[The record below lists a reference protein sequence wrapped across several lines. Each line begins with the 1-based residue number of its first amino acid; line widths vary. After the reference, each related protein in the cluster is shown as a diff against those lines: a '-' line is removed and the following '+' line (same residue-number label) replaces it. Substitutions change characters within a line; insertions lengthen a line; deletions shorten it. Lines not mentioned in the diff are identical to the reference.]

1 MAPFTLS
8 NPRPPQDGATPP
20 LALRWPAEV
29 ALPGARAQRGLTV
42 TKMEVGAASA
52 PPPFW
57 AGGPAPGAAYS
68 PGGVGIGSGLRPYS
82 ATLSPMVT
90 GTSVL
95 GVKFEGGV
103 VIAADMMGSY
113 GSLARF
119 RSISRLLKVND
130 STVLGASGDYADFQ
144 YLTQI
149 INQMV
154 IDEELLGDG
163 HSYSPKAIHSWLT
176 RVMYNRRSKINPLW
190 NTVVIGGFYNG
201 ESFLGYVD
209 MLGVAY
215 EAPTLATGYGAYLAQ
230 PLMREVLE
238 KKPSLTKEEAR
249 DLIERCMKI
258 LYYRDARSFNRY
270 EVAVVTEKGVE
281 VEGPLTLEANW
292 DIAHLVSG
300 FE

>member
-1 MAPFTLS
+1 
-8 NPRPPQDGATPP
+8 
-20 LALRWPAEV
+20 
-29 ALPGARAQRGLTV
+29 
-42 TKMEVGAASA
+42 MEVGGARA

-57 AGGPAPGAAYS
+57 AGGPAPGQTYI
-68 PGGVGIGSGLRPYS
+68 PGVPGPATGLLPFTR
-82 ATLSPMVT
+82 TLTPMVT
-90 GTSVL
+90 VTSVL
-95 GVKFEGGV
+95 GVKFDGGV
-103 VIAADMMGSY
+103 IIAADMMGSY

-130 STVLGASGDYADFQ
+130 TTMLGASGDYADFQ
-144 YLTQI
+144 YLKQI
-149 INQMV
+149 IDQMV

-190 NTVVIGGFYNG
+190 NTVVIGGYYNG

-270 EVAVVTEKGVE
+270 EVAIATEKGVE

>member
-1 MAPFTLS
+1 
-8 NPRPPQDGATPP
+8 
-20 LALRWPAEV
+20 
-29 ALPGARAQRGLTV
+29 
-42 TKMEVGAASA
+42 MEAGGTRA

-57 AGGPAPGAAYS
+57 AGGPAPGQAYS
-68 PGGVGIGSGLRPYS
+68 PGGPGPIAGLQPL
-82 ATLSPMVT
+82 TQTTTPMVT

-95 GVKFEGGV
+95 GVKFDGGV
-103 VIAADMMGSY
+103 MLAADMMGSY

-119 RSISRLLKVND
+119 RNISRLLKVND

-144 YLTQI
+144 YLAQI
-149 INQMV
+149 IDQMV

-190 NTVVIGGFYNG
+190 NTVVIGGYYNG

-215 EAPTLATGYGAYLAQ
+215 EAPTLATGYGAFLAQ

-238 KKPSLTKEEAR
+238 KKPTLTKEEAR
-249 DLIERCMKI
+249 SLIERCMKI

-270 EVAVVTEKGVE
+270 EIATATEKGVE

-292 DIAHLVSG
+292 DIANLVSG

>member
-1 MAPFTLS
+1 MEA
-8 NPRPPQDGATPP
+8 G
-20 LALRWPAEV
+20 
-29 ALPGARAQRGLTV
+29 GAR
-42 TKMEVGAASA
+42 A

-57 AGGPAPGAAYS
+57 AGGPAPGQAYS
-68 PGGVGIGSGLRPYS
+68 HSGHGTAAGLQPLTR
-82 ATLSPMVT
+82 TTTPMVT

-103 VIAADMMGSY
+103 MLAADMMGSY

-119 RSISRLLKVND
+119 RNISRLLRVND

-144 YLTQI
+144 YLAQI
-149 INQMV
+149 IDQMV

-190 NTVVIGGFYNG
+190 NTVVIGGYYNG

-215 EAPTLATGYGAYLAQ
+215 EAPTLATGYGAFLAQ

-238 KKPSLTKEEAR
+238 KKPTLTKEEAR
-249 DLIERCMKI
+249 SLIERCMKI

-270 EVAVVTEKGVE
+270 EIAIATEKGVE

-292 DIAHLVSG
+292 DIANLVSG